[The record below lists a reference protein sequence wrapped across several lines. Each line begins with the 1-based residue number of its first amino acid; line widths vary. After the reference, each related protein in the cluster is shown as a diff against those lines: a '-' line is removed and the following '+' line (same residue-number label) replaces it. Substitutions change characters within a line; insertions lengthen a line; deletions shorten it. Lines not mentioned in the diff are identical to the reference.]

1 MFIIERIKSYLM
13 LRSFRRK
20 WRSLNNHNET
30 TALNIFDL
38 RAVSVGRQTYGMLNI
53 RAWGGAN
60 EKITIGDFVSIADN
74 VIFLLGGNH
83 NIKGYLNYPLYSKYI
98 EIKPELDA
106 QSKGEIIISNDVWI
120 GFGAMILSGVK
131 LGRGCVVG
139 AGSVVTKSFP
149 DYAIVGGNPAKI
161 IGYRLQDNEI
171 EIASQ
176 LDLDLIERNIMT
188 KETIEL
194 LYEKPT
200 ANNFLKLKKL
210 LMQ

>member
-1 MFIIERIKSYLM
+1 M

-30 TALNIFDL
+30 TALNVFDL

-53 RAWGGAN
+53 RSWGGTN

-176 LDLDLIERNIMT
+176 LDLNLIEQNIMT
-188 KETIEL
+188 EEIIGL

-200 ANNFLKLKKL
+200 ANNFFKLKKL

>member
-1 MFIIERIKSYLM
+1 
-13 LRSFRRK
+13 
-20 WRSLNNHNET
+20 
-30 TALNIFDL
+30 
-38 RAVSVGRQTYGMLNI
+38 
-53 RAWGGAN
+53 
-60 EKITIGDFVSIADN
+60 
-74 VIFLLGGNH
+74 
-83 NIKGYLNYPLYSKYI
+83 
-98 EIKPELDA
+98 

-188 KETIEL
+188 KEIIEL

-200 ANNFLKLKKL
+200 ANNFFKLKKL
-210 LMQ
+210 LIQ

>member
-1 MFIIERIKSYLM
+1 MFIIERIKSYLI

-74 VIFLLGGNH
+74 VVFLLGGNH

-188 KETIEL
+188 EEIIEL

-200 ANNFLKLKKL
+200 ANNFFKLKKL
-210 LMQ
+210 LIQ